1 MQLGK
6 VCGSVWATKKSD
18 KLTGST
24 LLIVKT
30 KNSEIIAADTL
41 GAGVGD
47 TVLLLFG
54 GAAREISGTDAAICG
69 IVDKTDYKRKEDE
82 YEY

>member
-18 KLTGST
+18 T
-24 LLIVKT
+24 LNGTTFLIVRT
-30 KNSEIIAADTL
+30 NSSEIIAADTL

-47 TVLLLFG
+47 TVLLMFG
-54 GAAREISGTDAAICG
+54 GAAREISGTDTAICG